1 MWRSQT
7 YSIDAGNSV
16 EHQVIFPQTNT
27 IISLPEADLPTFL
40 IAKVTLEIRDLGQWV
55 ILCLSII
62 FIHIVTMTS
71 FWSHNDNIL
80 AFLLTNLASCILT
93 LA

>member
-16 EHQVIFPQTNT
+16 EHRVIFPQTNT

-40 IAKVTLEIRDLGQWV
+40 IAKVTLEITDLGQ
-55 ILCLSII
+55 
-62 FIHIVTMTS
+62 
-71 FWSHNDNIL
+71 
-80 AFLLTNLASCILT
+80 
-93 LA
+93 